1 VPIYQLYQQPA
12 KPQLT
17 SSDHEVVAT
26 CRLSGMSEVGRK
38 VPLADRTEGAA
49 TTPARRPQTFTNI

>member
-1 VPIYQLYQQPA
+1 MGDPVPIYQLYQQPA

-26 CRLSGMSEVGRK
+26 WRLSAMTEVDHTRNNS
-38 VPLADRTEGAA
+38 R
-49 TTPARRPQTFTNI
+49 

>member
-26 CRLSGMSEVGRK
+26 GV
-38 VPLADRTEGAA
+38 
-49 TTPARRPQTFTNI
+49 